1 MCLTFDGPAANLG
14 VWISTRCLQDVPSG
28 FSDERGGGHPKVQQ
42 TSAHGDDD
50 GGSDNGG
57 QRRRLPERVYLDGDQ
72 TYGFAQDYMVLRPT
86 NPSRLRNG
94 RPVPRRVRT
103 TAPTDGRSGGRGCPS
118 ASVTIGSA
126 TPRQRTARRLRH
138 PSRMVDRRRTAGR
151 QDGAPQTRRGPKV
164 EAVGLPKEKGEG
176 TSGTRLPRSGPT
188 GGKSQGS
195 DFRFI
200 GD

>member
-1 MCLTFDGPAANLG
+1 MDLDPL
-14 VWISTRCLQDVPSG
+14 PSG
-28 FSDERGGGHPKVQQ
+28 RPFGVLRRARGRAPQSPANQ
-42 TSAHGDDD
+42 RTRDDD

-103 TAPTDGRSGGRGCPS
+103 TAPTGGRSGGRRCPS
-118 ASVTIGSA
+118 ASVTISSA
-126 TPRQRTARRLRH
+126 TPRRRTARRLRH
-138 PSRMVDRRRTAGR
+138 PPRMVDRRRTAGR
-151 QDGAPQTRRGPKV
+151 QDGEPQTSRGPKV
-164 EAVGLPKEKGEG
+164 EAWACRRRRGRGPSE
-176 TSGTRLPRSGPT
+176 TRLPRSGPT